1 MNRQKIESWIESE
14 MSSMGALEAYSYHV
28 GIYHGMQIV
37 LKKIKSGTFDESP
50 EVRPELQWF
59 VKQMELK
66 LQENGHK
73 KHWSTLH
80 PDYLIERLYQ
90 EASELWE
97 AIGKRDASEI
107 VKEAADVAN
116 FAMMI
121 ADVAE
126 HINEVSEYGR
136 YRET

>member
-1 MNRQKIESWIESE
+1 MSQQKLIKWIQTE
-14 MSSMGALEAYSYHV
+14 MDSMGKLEAYSYKV
-28 GIYHGMQIV
+28 GIYHGMQKV
-37 LKKIKSGTFDESP
+37 LKEIQSGKFND
-50 EVRPELQWF
+50 EVRSEVQWF
-59 VKQMELK
+59 CKQMESK
-66 LQENGHK
+66 LQENDHK
-73 KHWSTLH
+73 KHWSTMH